1 MPYFLLQRL
10 RESMDKLLLL
20 RDRLVSDSCLH
31 RKDHTWLAVS
41 LQKKICTVTLQVEQS
56 GALHSSAFINYTAF
70 PTCTETIRLFLGV
83 VATPAS

>member
-1 MPYFLLQRL
+1 MPFFLLQRL

-41 LQKKICTVTLQVEQS
+41 LLKKICTVTLQVEQS
-56 GALHSSAFINYTAF
+56 GALHSFTAF
-70 PTCTETIRLFLGV
+70 LTCTEIIRSFLGV
-83 VATPAS
+83 AATPAS

>member
-41 LQKKICTVTLQVEQS
+41 SKENLHVEQS